1 MLSFNLLCV
10 FWLWVECLL
19 LQTPKDKV
27 KCVFRCATTIMN
39 LLSMANEK
47 AVPAADD
54 FIPVIIFVIIKAN
67 PPCLLST
74 IQYIQS
80 FYGNRIG
87 GEEQYWWIQFCSAVE
102 FIKNMDY
109 TNEWPRSIISLQ
121 WVMVVYFNFTAFWL
135 VFLCLFVFINA
146 LKLFW
151 GYLDTISFP
160 LISWWMTTGTFCFW
174 LADSASVCYV

>member
-1 MLSFNLLCV
+1 MLF
-10 FWLWVECLL
+10 

-109 TNEWPRSIISLQ
+109 NEWPRSIISL
-121 WVMVVYFNFTAFWL
+121 
-135 VFLCLFVFINA
+135 
-146 LKLFW
+146 
-151 GYLDTISFP
+151 
-160 LISWWMTTGTFCFW
+160 
-174 LADSASVCYV
+174 

>member
-1 MLSFNLLCV
+1 MACISHLLALDTKNAYSAKMIITPSHYNILELKTDPYFLLKKKMLCRCV
-10 FWLWVECLL
+10 FWPWTECFF

-109 TNEWPRSIISLQ
+109 NEWPRSIISL
-121 WVMVVYFNFTAFWL
+121 
-135 VFLCLFVFINA
+135 
-146 LKLFW
+146 
-151 GYLDTISFP
+151 
-160 LISWWMTTGTFCFW
+160 
-174 LADSASVCYV
+174 